1 MKFLNGIGAMFALA
15 VVALATTLTS
25 CEKEDFNVNV
35 EPINAQ
41 ATINTTVLYVDET
54 STTNVTN
61 DPATVITYSEG
72 PTFTGNPGLSAKEV
86 TVTASYNGI
95 TNTATVSVPALQAG
109 QYLTLSTTIILQ
121 KEAPAPVNAKAEIKP
136 VVLYVADG
144 VTTDVTDDAV
154 IVFDPANDGVFEGD
168 PELAA
173 TLSKITATHEGVS
186 ATISV
191 EVPALTAGQ
200 SATMSPTIILQKK
213 VGNARVEIKP
223 VVLYMTKTA
232 VTDVTASATIVY
244 DPDNGGVFD
253 GNPAIEATT
262 SKITVTYKNDIKG
275 SVIVNVPALAAGQ
288 YTTLTPTILLIEP
301 EEPVKPEPVVSIKVE
316 PSKTTIEKAESNYLE
331 NQSDFWWYGSVTYTH
346 KQGSKIVNKDIK
358 TTDLD
363 EVNKIGEFISTLDR
377 TYVENQLTKDEV
389 PVYSHSRTIASVD
402 YTIIETIYTFYR
414 VTETPDTRSTVV
426 KEVIATVTTE
436 EYSTL
441 FSLKTNQQIPGHGHA
456 PAGHG
461 HGYDHGHGHGHG
473 TGNAGGGIVIPD

>member
-61 DPATVITYSEG
+61 DPTTVITYSEG

-95 TNTATVSVPALQAG
+95 TNTAKVSVPALQAG

-121 KEAPAPVNAKAEIKP
+121 KDAPAPVNAKAEIKP

-144 VTTDVTDDAV
+144 VTTDVTDKAE

-173 TLSKITATHEGVS
+173 TLSKITATYEGVS

-200 SATMSPTIILQKK
+200 SATMSPTIILQKQ
-213 VGNARVEIKP
+213 VGNARVEVKP
-223 VVLYMTKTA
+223 VVLYMTKVA
-232 VTDVTASATIVY
+232 VIDVTASAEI
-244 DPDNGGVFD
+244 VFD
-253 GNPAIEATT
+253 PANNGIFEGTPAIEATT
-262 SKITVTYKNDIKG
+262 SKITATYDDIEG
-275 SVIVNVPALAAGQ
+275 SVTVNVPALAAGQ
-288 YTTLTPTILLIEP
+288 YTTLTPTILL
-301 EEPVKPEPVVSIKVE
+301 VE
-316 PSKTTIEKAESNYLE
+316 PSEPIVSIELEKGTTTKTEEKIENLDNE
-331 NQSDFWWYGSVTYTH
+331 SDFWWYETVTYTQ
-346 KQGSKIVNKDIK
+346 KSGSKIVDKNII
-358 TTDLD
+358 TTDFD
-363 EVNKIGEFISTLDR
+363 EISKIVGFISTLEQ
-377 TYVENQLTKDEV
+377 TYNEEQVTNNEE
-389 PVYSHSRTIASVD
+389 PVYSHSRTIVTVD
-402 YTIIETIYTFYR
+402 YVIVKTDYTFSR
-414 VTETPDTRSTVV
+414 VSGSE
-426 KEVIATVTTE
+426 KEVIATVSTE

-441 FSLKTNQQIPGHGHA
+441 FEITPSQQIPGHGHA

-461 HGYDHGHGHGHG
+461 HGYDHGHGHG

>member
-1 MKFLNGIGAMFALA
+1 MKRMKFLNGIGAMFALA

-61 DPATVITYSEG
+61 DPTTVITYSEG

-95 TNTATVSVPALQAG
+95 TNTAKVSVPALQAG

-121 KEAPAPVNAKAEIKP
+121 KDAPAPVNAKAEIKP

-144 VTTDVTDDAV
+144 VTTDVTDKAE

-173 TLSKITATHEGVS
+173 TLSKITATYEGVS

-200 SATMSPTIILQKK
+200 SATMSPTIILQKQ
-213 VGNARVEIKP
+213 VGNARVEVKP
-223 VVLYMTKTA
+223 VVLYMTKVA
-232 VTDVTASATIVY
+232 VIDVTASAEI
-244 DPDNGGVFD
+244 VFD
-253 GNPAIEATT
+253 PANNGIFEGTPAIEATT
-262 SKITVTYKNDIKG
+262 SKITATYDDIEG
-275 SVIVNVPALAAGQ
+275 SVTVNVPALAAGQ
-288 YTTLTPTILLIEP
+288 YTTLTPTILL
-301 EEPVKPEPVVSIKVE
+301 VE
-316 PSKTTIEKAESNYLE
+316 PSEPIVSIELEKGTTTKTEEKIENLDNE
-331 NQSDFWWYGSVTYTH
+331 SDFWWYETGTYTQ
-346 KQGSKIVNKDIK
+346 KSGSKIVDKNII
-358 TTDLD
+358 TTDFD
-363 EVNKIGEFISTLDR
+363 EISKIAGFISTLEQ
-377 TYVENQLTKDEV
+377 TYNEEQVTNNEV
-389 PVYSHSRTIASVD
+389 PVYSHSRTIVTVD
-402 YTIIETIYTFYR
+402 YVIVKTDYTFSR
-414 VTETPDTRSTVV
+414 VSGSE
-426 KEVIATVTTE
+426 KEVIATVSTE

-441 FSLKTNQQIPGHGHA
+441 FEITPSQQIPGHGHA

-461 HGYDHGHGHGHG
+461 HGYDHGHGHG

>member
-144 VTTDVTDDAV
+144 VTTDVTDKAE

-173 TLSKITATHEGVS
+173 TLSKITATYEGVS

-200 SATMSPTIILQKK
+200 SATMSPTIILQKQ
-213 VGNARVEIKP
+213 VGNARVEVKP
-223 VVLYMTKTA
+223 VVLYMTKVA
-232 VTDVTASATIVY
+232 VIDVTASAEI
-244 DPDNGGVFD
+244 VFD
-253 GNPAIEATT
+253 PANNGIFEGTPAIEATT
-262 SKITVTYKNDIKG
+262 SKITATYDDIEG
-275 SVIVNVPALAAGQ
+275 SVTVNVPALAAGQ
-288 YTTLTPTILLIEP
+288 YTTLTPTILL
-301 EEPVKPEPVVSIKVE
+301 VE
-316 PSKTTIEKAESNYLE
+316 PSEPIVSIELEKGTTTKTEEKIENLDNE
-331 NQSDFWWYGSVTYTH
+331 SDFWWYETVTYTQ
-346 KQGSKIVNKDIK
+346 KSGSKIVDKNII
-358 TTDLD
+358 TTDFD
-363 EVNKIGEFISTLDR
+363 EISKIGGFISTLEQ
-377 TYVENQLTKDEV
+377 TYNEEQVTNNEV
-389 PVYSHSRTIASVD
+389 PVYSHSRTIVTVD
-402 YTIIETIYTFYR
+402 YVIVKTDYTFSR
-414 VTETPDTRSTVV
+414 VSGSE
-426 KEVIATVTTE
+426 KEVIATVSTE

-441 FSLKTNQQIPGHGHA
+441 FEITPSQQIPGHGHA

-461 HGYDHGHGHGHG
+461 HGYDHGHGHG

>member
-1 MKFLNGIGAMFALA
+1 MKRMKFLNGIGAMFALA

-61 DPATVITYSEG
+61 DPTTVITYSEG

-95 TNTATVSVPALQAG
+95 TNTAKVSVPALQAG

-121 KEAPAPVNAKAEIKP
+121 KDAPAPVNAKAEIKP

-144 VTTDVTDDAV
+144 VTTDVTDKAE

-173 TLSKITATHEGVS
+173 TLSKITATYEGVS

-200 SATMSPTIILQKK
+200 SATMSPTIILQKQ
-213 VGNARVEIKP
+213 VGNARVEVKP
-223 VVLYMTKTA
+223 VVLYMTKVA
-232 VTDVTASATIVY
+232 VIDVTASAEI
-244 DPDNGGVFD
+244 VFD
-253 GNPAIEATT
+253 PANNGIFEGTPAIEATT
-262 SKITVTYKNDIKG
+262 SKITATYDDIEG
-275 SVIVNVPALAAGQ
+275 SVTVNVPALAAGQ
-288 YTTLTPTILLIEP
+288 YTTLTPTILL
-301 EEPVKPEPVVSIKVE
+301 VE
-316 PSKTTIEKAESNYLE
+316 PSEPIVSIELEKGTTTKTEEKIENLDNE
-331 NQSDFWWYGSVTYTH
+331 SDFWWYETVTYTQ
-346 KQGSKIVNKDIK
+346 KSGSKIVDKNII
-358 TTDLD
+358 TTDFD
-363 EVNKIGEFISTLDR
+363 EISKIAGFISTLEQ
-377 TYVENQLTKDEV
+377 TYNEEQVTNNEE
-389 PVYSHSRTIASVD
+389 PVYSHSRTIVTVD
-402 YTIIETIYTFYR
+402 YVIVKTDYTFSR
-414 VTETPDTRSTVV
+414 VSGSE
-426 KEVIATVTTE
+426 KEVIATVSTE

-441 FSLKTNQQIPGHGHA
+441 FEITPSQQIPGHGHA

-461 HGYDHGHGHGHG
+461 HGYDHGHGHG

>member
-1 MKFLNGIGAMFALA
+1 MKRMKFLNGIGAMFALA

-61 DPATVITYSEG
+61 DPTTVITYSEG

-95 TNTATVSVPALQAG
+95 TNTAKVSVPALQAG

-121 KEAPAPVNAKAEIKP
+121 KDAPAPVNAKAEIKP

-144 VTTDVTDDAV
+144 VTTDVTDKAE

-173 TLSKITATHEGVS
+173 TLSKITATYEGVS

-200 SATMSPTIILQKK
+200 SATMSPTIILQKQ
-213 VGNARVEIKP
+213 VGNARVEVKP
-223 VVLYMTKTA
+223 VVLYMTKVA
-232 VTDVTASATIVY
+232 VIDVTASAEI
-244 DPDNGGVFD
+244 VFD
-253 GNPAIEATT
+253 PANNGIFEGTPAIEATT
-262 SKITVTYKNDIKG
+262 SKITATYDDIEG
-275 SVIVNVPALAAGQ
+275 SVTVNVPALAAGQ
-288 YTTLTPTILLIEP
+288 YTTLTPTILL
-301 EEPVKPEPVVSIKVE
+301 VE
-316 PSKTTIEKAESNYLE
+316 PSEPIVSIELEKGTTTKTEEKIENLDNE
-331 NQSDFWWYGSVTYTH
+331 SDFWWYETVTYTQ
-346 KQGSKIVNKDIK
+346 KSGSKIVDKNII
-358 TTDLD
+358 TTDFD
-363 EVNKIGEFISTLDR
+363 EISKIDGFISTLEQ
-377 TYVENQLTKDEV
+377 TYNEEQVTNNEV
-389 PVYSHSRTIASVD
+389 PVYSHSRTIVTVD
-402 YTIIETIYTFYR
+402 YVIVKTDYTFSR
-414 VTETPDTRSTVV
+414 VSGSE
-426 KEVIATVTTE
+426 KEVIATVSTE

-441 FSLKTNQQIPGHGHA
+441 FEITPSQQIPGHGHA

-461 HGYDHGHGHGHG
+461 HGYDHGHGHG

>member
-61 DPATVITYSEG
+61 DPTTVITYSEG

-95 TNTATVSVPALQAG
+95 TNTAKVSVPALQAG

-121 KEAPAPVNAKAEIKP
+121 KDAPAPVNAKAEIKP

-144 VTTDVTDDAV
+144 VTTDVTDKAE

-173 TLSKITATHEGVS
+173 TLSKITATYEGVS

-200 SATMSPTIILQKK
+200 SATMSPTIILQKQ
-213 VGNARVEIKP
+213 VGNARVEVKP
-223 VVLYMTKTA
+223 VVLYMTKVA
-232 VTDVTASATIVY
+232 VIDVTASAEI
-244 DPDNGGVFD
+244 VFD
-253 GNPAIEATT
+253 PANNGIFEGTPAIEATT
-262 SKITVTYKNDIKG
+262 SKITATYDDIEG
-275 SVIVNVPALAAGQ
+275 SVTVNVPALAAGQ
-288 YTTLTPTILLIEP
+288 YTTLTPTILL
-301 EEPVKPEPVVSIKVE
+301 VE
-316 PSKTTIEKAESNYLE
+316 PSEPIVSIELEKGTTTKTEEKIENLDNE
-331 NQSDFWWYGSVTYTH
+331 SDFWWYETVTYTQ
-346 KQGSKIVNKDIK
+346 KSGSKIVDKNII
-358 TTDLD
+358 TTNFD
-363 EVNKIGEFISTLDR
+363 EISKIGGFISTLEQ
-377 TYVENQLTKDEV
+377 TYNEEQVTNNEV
-389 PVYSHSRTIASVD
+389 PVYSHSRTIVTVD
-402 YTIIETIYTFYR
+402 YVIVKTDYTFSR
-414 VTETPDTRSTVV
+414 VSGSE
-426 KEVIATVTTE
+426 KEVIATVSTE

-441 FSLKTNQQIPGHGHA
+441 FEITPSQQIPGHGHA
-456 PAGHG
+456 PAGLG
-461 HGYDHGHGHGHG
+461 HGYDHGHGHG

>member
-61 DPATVITYSEG
+61 DPTTVITYSEG

-95 TNTATVSVPALQAG
+95 TNTAKVSVPALQAG

-121 KEAPAPVNAKAEIKP
+121 KDAPAPVNAKAEIKP

-144 VTTDVTDDAV
+144 VTTDVTDKAE

-173 TLSKITATHEGVS
+173 TLSKITATYEGVS

-200 SATMSPTIILQKK
+200 SATMSPTIILQKQ
-213 VGNARVEIKP
+213 VGNARVEVKP
-223 VVLYMTKTA
+223 VVLYMTKVA
-232 VTDVTASATIVY
+232 VIDVTASAEI
-244 DPDNGGVFD
+244 VFD
-253 GNPAIEATT
+253 PANNGIFEGTPAIEATT
-262 SKITVTYKNDIKG
+262 SKITATYDDIEG
-275 SVIVNVPALAAGQ
+275 SVTVNVPALAAGQ
-288 YTTLTPTILLIEP
+288 YTTLTPTILL
-301 EEPVKPEPVVSIKVE
+301 VE
-316 PSKTTIEKAESNYLE
+316 PSEPIVSIELEKGTTTKTEEKIENLDNE
-331 NQSDFWWYGSVTYTH
+331 SDFWWYKTVTYTQ
-346 KQGSKIVNKDIK
+346 KSGSKIVDKNII
-358 TTDLD
+358 TTDFD
-363 EVNKIGEFISTLDR
+363 EISKIGGFISTLEQ
-377 TYVENQLTKDEV
+377 TYNEEQVTNNEV
-389 PVYSHSRTIASVD
+389 PVYSHSRTIVTVD
-402 YTIIETIYTFYR
+402 YVIVKTDYTFSR
-414 VTETPDTRSTVV
+414 VSGSE
-426 KEVIATVTTE
+426 KEVIATVSTE

-441 FSLKTNQQIPGHGHA
+441 FEITPSQQIPGHGHA

-461 HGYDHGHGHGHG
+461 HGYDHGHGHG

>member
-1 MKFLNGIGAMFALA
+1 MKRMKFLNGIGAMFALA

-61 DPATVITYSEG
+61 DPTTVITYSEG

-95 TNTATVSVPALQAG
+95 TNTAKVSVPALQAG

-121 KEAPAPVNAKAEIKP
+121 KDAPAPVNAKAEIKP

-144 VTTDVTDDAV
+144 VTTDVTDKAE

-173 TLSKITATHEGVS
+173 TLSKITATYEGVS

-200 SATMSPTIILQKK
+200 SATMSPTIILQKQ
-213 VGNARVEIKP
+213 VGNARVEVKP
-223 VVLYMTKTA
+223 VVLYMTKVA
-232 VTDVTASATIVY
+232 VIDVTASAEI
-244 DPDNGGVFD
+244 VFD
-253 GNPAIEATT
+253 PANNGIFEGTPAIEATT
-262 SKITVTYKNDIKG
+262 SKITATYDDIEG
-275 SVIVNVPALAAGQ
+275 SVTVNVPALAAGQ
-288 YTTLTPTILLIEP
+288 YTTLTPTILL
-301 EEPVKPEPVVSIKVE
+301 VE
-316 PSKTTIEKAESNYLE
+316 PSEPIVSIELEKGTTTKTEEKIENLDNE
-331 NQSDFWWYGSVTYTH
+331 SDFWWYETVTYTQ
-346 KQGSKIVNKDIK
+346 KSGSKIVDKNII
-358 TTDLD
+358 TTDFD
-363 EVNKIGEFISTLDR
+363 EISKIDGFISTLEQ
-377 TYVENQLTKDEV
+377 TYNEEQVTNNEE
-389 PVYSHSRTIASVD
+389 PVYSHSRTIVTVD
-402 YTIIETIYTFYR
+402 YVIVKTDYTFSR
-414 VTETPDTRSTVV
+414 VSGSE
-426 KEVIATVTTE
+426 KEVIATVSTE

-441 FSLKTNQQIPGHGHA
+441 FEITPSQQIPGHGHA

-461 HGYDHGHGHGHG
+461 HGYDHGHGHG

>member
-1 MKFLNGIGAMFALA
+1 MKRMKFLNGIGAMFALA

-61 DPATVITYSEG
+61 DPTTVITYSEG

-95 TNTATVSVPALQAG
+95 TNTAKVSVPALQAG

-121 KEAPAPVNAKAEIKP
+121 KDAPAPVNAKAEIKP

-144 VTTDVTDDAV
+144 VTTDVTDKAE
-154 IVFDPANDGVFEGD
+154 IVFDPANDGVFEGN

-173 TLSKITATHEGVS
+173 TLSKITATYEGVS

-191 EVPALTAGQ
+191 EVPALAAGQ
-200 SATMSPTIILQKK
+200 SATMSPTIILQKQ
-213 VGNARVEIKP
+213 VGNARVEVKP
-223 VVLYMTKTA
+223 VVLYMTKVA
-232 VTDVTASATIVY
+232 VIDVTASAEI
-244 DPDNGGVFD
+244 VFD
-253 GNPAIEATT
+253 PANNGIFEGTPAMEATT
-262 SKITVTYKNDIKG
+262 SKITATYNDIEG
-275 SVIVNVPALAAGQ
+275 SVTVNIPALAAGQ
-288 YTTLTPTILLIEP
+288 YTTLTPTILL
-301 EEPVKPEPVVSIKVE
+301 VE
-316 PSKTTIEKAESNYLE
+316 PSEPIVSIEVKKKDEIKDPIVKIE
-331 NQSDFWWYGSVTYTH
+331 NLDNETDFWWNETVTYTD
-346 KQGSKIVNKDIK
+346 KGGSKIVNKNIL
-358 TTDLD
+358 TTDFD
-363 EVNKIGEFISTLDR
+363 EISKIGGFISTLEQ
-377 TYVENQLTKDEV
+377 TYKEEQVTRSDV
-389 PVYSHSRTIASVD
+389 PVYSHSRTIVTVEYAIVKTD
-402 YTIIETIYTFYR
+402 YTFSR
-414 VTETPDTRSTVV
+414 VSGSE
-426 KEVIATVTTE
+426 KEVIATVSTE

-441 FSLKTNQQIPGHGHA
+441 FEITPSQQIPGHGHA

-461 HGYDHGHGHGHG
+461 HGYDHGHGHG

>member
-61 DPATVITYSEG
+61 DPTTVITYSEG

-95 TNTATVSVPALQAG
+95 TNTAKVSVPALQAG

-121 KEAPAPVNAKAEIKP
+121 KDAPAPVNAKAEIKP

-144 VTTDVTDDAV
+144 VTTDVTDKAE

-173 TLSKITATHEGVS
+173 TLSKITATYEGVS

-200 SATMSPTIILQKK
+200 SATMSPTIILQKQ
-213 VGNARVEIKP
+213 VGNARVEVKP
-223 VVLYMTKTA
+223 VVLYMTKVA
-232 VTDVTASATIVY
+232 VIDVTASAEI
-244 DPDNGGVFD
+244 VFD
-253 GNPAIEATT
+253 PANNGIFEGTPAIEATT
-262 SKITVTYKNDIKG
+262 SKITATYDDIEG
-275 SVIVNVPALAAGQ
+275 SVTVNVPALAAGQ
-288 YTTLTPTILLIEP
+288 YTTLTPTILL
-301 EEPVKPEPVVSIKVE
+301 VE
-316 PSKTTIEKAESNYLE
+316 PSEPIVSIELEKGTTTKTEEKIENLDNE
-331 NQSDFWWYGSVTYTH
+331 SDFWWYETVTYTQ
-346 KQGSKIVNKDIK
+346 KSGSKIVDKNII
-358 TTDLD
+358 TTDFD
-363 EVNKIGEFISTLDR
+363 EISKIDGFISTLEQ
-377 TYVENQLTKDEV
+377 TYNEEQVTNNEE
-389 PVYSHSRTIASVD
+389 PVYSHSRTIVTVD
-402 YTIIETIYTFYR
+402 YVIVKTDYTFSR
-414 VTETPDTRSTVV
+414 VSGSE
-426 KEVIATVTTE
+426 KEVIATVSTE

-441 FSLKTNQQIPGHGHA
+441 FEITPSQQIPGHGHA

-461 HGYDHGHGHGHG
+461 HGYDHGHGHG

>member
-61 DPATVITYSEG
+61 DPTTVITYSEG

-95 TNTATVSVPALQAG
+95 TNTAKVSVPALQAG

-121 KEAPAPVNAKAEIKP
+121 KDAPAPVNAKAEIKP

-144 VTTDVTDDAV
+144 VTTDVTDKAE

-173 TLSKITATHEGVS
+173 TLSKITATYEGVS

-200 SATMSPTIILQKK
+200 SATMSPTIILQKQ
-213 VGNARVEIKP
+213 VGNARVEVKP
-223 VVLYMTKTA
+223 VVLYMTKVA
-232 VTDVTASATIVY
+232 VIDVTASAEI
-244 DPDNGGVFD
+244 VFD
-253 GNPAIEATT
+253 PANNGIFEGTPAIEATT
-262 SKITVTYKNDIKG
+262 SKITATYDDIEG
-275 SVIVNVPALAAGQ
+275 SVTVNVPALAAGQ
-288 YTTLTPTILLIEP
+288 YTTLTPTILL
-301 EEPVKPEPVVSIKVE
+301 VE
-316 PSKTTIEKAESNYLE
+316 PSEPIVSIELEKGTTTKTEEKIENLDNE
-331 NQSDFWWYGSVTYTH
+331 SDFWWYETVTYTQ
-346 KQGSKIVNKDIK
+346 KSGSKIVDKNII
-358 TTDLD
+358 TTDFD
-363 EVNKIGEFISTLDR
+363 EISKIGGFISTLEQ
-377 TYVENQLTKDEV
+377 TYNEEQVTNNEV
-389 PVYSHSRTIASVD
+389 PVYSHSRTIVTVD
-402 YTIIETIYTFYR
+402 YVIVKTDYTFSR
-414 VTETPDTRSTVV
+414 VSGSE
-426 KEVIATVTTE
+426 KEVIATVSTE

-441 FSLKTNQQIPGHGHA
+441 FEITPSQQIPGHGHA

-461 HGYDHGHGHGHG
+461 HGYDHGHGHG

>member
-1 MKFLNGIGAMFALA
+1 MKRMKFLNGIGAMFALA

-61 DPATVITYSEG
+61 DPTTVITYSEG

-95 TNTATVSVPALQAG
+95 TNTAKVSVPALQAG

-121 KEAPAPVNAKAEIKP
+121 KDAPAPVNAKAEIKP

-144 VTTDVTDDAV
+144 VTTDVTDKAE

-173 TLSKITATHEGVS
+173 TLSKITATYEGVS

-200 SATMSPTIILQKK
+200 SATMSPTIILQKQ
-213 VGNARVEIKP
+213 VGNARVEVKP
-223 VVLYMTKTA
+223 VVLYMTKVA
-232 VTDVTASATIVY
+232 VIDVTASAEI
-244 DPDNGGVFD
+244 VFD
-253 GNPAIEATT
+253 PANNGIFEGTPAIEATT
-262 SKITVTYKNDIKG
+262 SKITATYDDIEG
-275 SVIVNVPALAAGQ
+275 SVTVNVPALAAGQ
-288 YTTLTPTILLIEP
+288 YTTLTPTILL
-301 EEPVKPEPVVSIKVE
+301 VE
-316 PSKTTIEKAESNYLE
+316 PSEPIVSIELEKGTTTKTEEKIENLDNE
-331 NQSDFWWYGSVTYTH
+331 SDFWWYETVTYTQ
-346 KQGSKIVNKDIK
+346 KSGSKIVDKNII
-358 TTDLD
+358 TTDFD
-363 EVNKIGEFISTLDR
+363 EISKIGGFISTLEQ
-377 TYVENQLTKDEV
+377 TYNEEQVTNNEV
-389 PVYSHSRTIASVD
+389 PVYSHSRTIVTVD
-402 YTIIETIYTFYR
+402 YVIVKTDYTFSR
-414 VTETPDTRSTVV
+414 VSGSE
-426 KEVIATVTTE
+426 KEVIATVSTE

-441 FSLKTNQQIPGHGHA
+441 FEITPSQQIPGHGHA

-461 HGYDHGHGHGHG
+461 HGYDHGHGHGS
-473 TGNAGGGIVIPD
+473 GNAGGGIVIPD

>member
-61 DPATVITYSEG
+61 DPTTVITYSEG

-95 TNTATVSVPALQAG
+95 TNTAKVSVPALQAG

-121 KEAPAPVNAKAEIKP
+121 KDAPAPVNAKAEIKP

-144 VTTDVTDDAV
+144 VTTDVTDKAE

-173 TLSKITATHEGVS
+173 TLSKITATYEGVS

-200 SATMSPTIILQKK
+200 SATMSPTIILQKQ
-213 VGNARVEIKP
+213 VGNARVEVKP
-223 VVLYMTKTA
+223 VVLYMTKVA
-232 VTDVTASATIVY
+232 VIDVTASAEI
-244 DPDNGGVFD
+244 VFD
-253 GNPAIEATT
+253 PANNGIFEGTPAIEATT
-262 SKITVTYKNDIKG
+262 SKITATYDDIEG
-275 SVIVNVPALAAGQ
+275 SVTVNVPALAAGQ
-288 YTTLTPTILLIEP
+288 YTTLTPTILL
-301 EEPVKPEPVVSIKVE
+301 VE
-316 PSKTTIEKAESNYLE
+316 PSEPIVSIELEKGTTTKTEEKIENLDNE
-331 NQSDFWWYGSVTYTH
+331 SDFWWYETVTYTQ
-346 KQGSKIVNKDIK
+346 KSGSKIVDKNII
-358 TTDLD
+358 TTDFD
-363 EVNKIGEFISTLDR
+363 EISKIGGFISTLEQ
-377 TYVENQLTKDEV
+377 TYNEEQVTNNEV
-389 PVYSHSRTIASVD
+389 PVYSHSRTIVTVD
-402 YTIIETIYTFYR
+402 YLIVKTDYTFSR
-414 VTETPDTRSTVV
+414 VSGSE
-426 KEVIATVTTE
+426 KEVIATVSTE

-441 FSLKTNQQIPGHGHA
+441 FEITPSQQIPGHGHA

-461 HGYDHGHGHGHG
+461 QGYDHGHGHG

>member
-61 DPATVITYSEG
+61 DPTTVITYSEG

-95 TNTATVSVPALQAG
+95 TNTAKVSVPALQAG

-121 KEAPAPVNAKAEIKP
+121 KDAPAPVNAKAEIKP

-144 VTTDVTDDAV
+144 VTTDVTDKAE

-173 TLSKITATHEGVS
+173 TLSKITATYEGVS

-200 SATMSPTIILQKK
+200 SATMSPTIILQKQ
-213 VGNARVEIKP
+213 VGNARVEVKP
-223 VVLYMTKTA
+223 VVLYMTKVA
-232 VTDVTASATIVY
+232 VIDVTASAEI
-244 DPDNGGVFD
+244 VFD
-253 GNPAIEATT
+253 PANNGIFEGTPAMEATT
-262 SKITVTYKNDIKG
+262 SKVTATYDDIEG
-275 SVIVNVPALAAGQ
+275 SVTVNVPALAAGQ
-288 YTTLTPTILLIEP
+288 YTTLTPTILL
-301 EEPVKPEPVVSIKVE
+301 VE
-316 PSKTTIEKAESNYLE
+316 PSEPIVSIELEKGTTTKTEEKIENLDNE
-331 NQSDFWWYGSVTYTH
+331 SDFWWYETVTYTQ
-346 KQGSKIVNKDIK
+346 KSGSKIVDKNII
-358 TTDLD
+358 TTDFD
-363 EVNKIGEFISTLDR
+363 EISKIGGFISTLEQ
-377 TYVENQLTKDEV
+377 TYNEEQVTNNEV
-389 PVYSHSRTIASVD
+389 PVYSHSRTIVTVD
-402 YTIIETIYTFYR
+402 YVIVKTDYTFSR
-414 VTETPDTRSTVV
+414 VSGSE
-426 KEVIATVTTE
+426 KEVIATVSTE

-441 FSLKTNQQIPGHGHA
+441 FEITPSQQIPGHGHA

-461 HGYDHGHGHGHG
+461 HGYDHGHGHG

>member
-61 DPATVITYSEG
+61 DPTTVITYSEG

-95 TNTATVSVPALQAG
+95 TNTAKVSVPALQAG

-121 KEAPAPVNAKAEIKP
+121 KDAPAPVNAKAEIRP

-144 VTTDVTDDAV
+144 VTTDVTDKAE

-173 TLSKITATHEGVS
+173 TLSKITATYEGVS

-200 SATMSPTIILQKK
+200 SATMSPTIILQKQ
-213 VGNARVEIKP
+213 VGNARVEVKP
-223 VVLYMTKTA
+223 VVLYMTKVA
-232 VTDVTASATIVY
+232 VIDVTASAEI
-244 DPDNGGVFD
+244 VFD
-253 GNPAIEATT
+253 PANNGIFEGTPAIEATT
-262 SKITVTYKNDIKG
+262 SKITATYDDIEG
-275 SVIVNVPALAAGQ
+275 SVTVNVPALAAGQ
-288 YTTLTPTILLIEP
+288 YTTLTPTILL
-301 EEPVKPEPVVSIKVE
+301 VE
-316 PSKTTIEKAESNYLE
+316 PSEPIVSIELEKGTTTKTEEKIENLDNE
-331 NQSDFWWYGSVTYTH
+331 SDFWWYETVTYTQ
-346 KQGSKIVNKDIK
+346 KSGSKIVDKNII
-358 TTDLD
+358 TTDFD
-363 EVNKIGEFISTLDR
+363 EISKIGGFISTLEQ
-377 TYVENQLTKDEV
+377 TYNEEQVTNNEV
-389 PVYSHSRTIASVD
+389 PVYSHSRTIVTVD
-402 YTIIETIYTFYR
+402 YVIVKTDYTFSR
-414 VTETPDTRSTVV
+414 VSGSE
-426 KEVIATVTTE
+426 KEVIATVSTE

-441 FSLKTNQQIPGHGHA
+441 FEITPSQQIPGHGHA

-461 HGYDHGHGHGHG
+461 HGYDHGHGHG

>member
-61 DPATVITYSEG
+61 DPTTVITYSEG

-95 TNTATVSVPALQAG
+95 TNTAKVSVPALQAG

-121 KEAPAPVNAKAEIKP
+121 KDAPAPVNAKAEIKP

-144 VTTDVTDDAV
+144 VTTDVTDKAE

-173 TLSKITATHEGVS
+173 TLSKITATYEGVS

-200 SATMSPTIILQKK
+200 SATMSPTIILQKQ
-213 VGNARVEIKP
+213 VGNARVEVKP
-223 VVLYMTKTA
+223 VVLYMTKVA
-232 VTDVTASATIVY
+232 VIDVTASAEI
-244 DPDNGGVFD
+244 VFD
-253 GNPAIEATT
+253 PANNGIFEGTPAIEATT
-262 SKITVTYKNDIKG
+262 SKITATYDDIEG
-275 SVIVNVPALAAGQ
+275 SVTVNVPALAAGQ
-288 YTTLTPTILLIEP
+288 YTTLTPTILL
-301 EEPVKPEPVVSIKVE
+301 VE
-316 PSKTTIEKAESNYLE
+316 PSEPIVSIELEKGTTTKTEEKIENLDNE
-331 NQSDFWWYGSVTYTH
+331 SDFWWYETVTYTQ
-346 KQGSKIVNKDIK
+346 KSGSKIVDKNII
-358 TTDLD
+358 TTDFD
-363 EVNKIGEFISTLDR
+363 EISKIGGFISTLEQ
-377 TYVENQLTKDEV
+377 TYNEEQVTNNEV
-389 PVYSHSRTIASVD
+389 PVYSHSRTIVTVD
-402 YTIIETIYTFYR
+402 YVIVKTDYTFSR
-414 VTETPDTRSTVV
+414 VSGSE
-426 KEVIATVTTE
+426 KEVIATVSTE

-441 FSLKTNQQIPGHGHA
+441 FEITPSQQIPGHGHA
-456 PAGHG
+456 PASHG
-461 HGYDHGHGHGHG
+461 HGYDHGHGHG

>member
-61 DPATVITYSEG
+61 DPTTVITYSEG

-95 TNTATVSVPALQAG
+95 TNTAKVSVPALQAG

-121 KEAPAPVNAKAEIKP
+121 KDAPAPVNAKAEIKP

-144 VTTDVTDDAV
+144 VTTDVTDKAE

-173 TLSKITATHEGVS
+173 TLSKITATYEGVS

-200 SATMSPTIILQKK
+200 SATMSPTIILQKQ
-213 VGNARVEIKP
+213 VGNARVEVKP
-223 VVLYMTKTA
+223 VVLYMTKVA
-232 VTDVTASATIVY
+232 VIDVTASAEI
-244 DPDNGGVFD
+244 VFD
-253 GNPAIEATT
+253 PANNGIFEGTPAIEATT
-262 SKITVTYKNDIKG
+262 SKITATYDDIEG
-275 SVIVNVPALAAGQ
+275 SVTVNVPALAAGQ
-288 YTTLTPTILLIEP
+288 YTTLTPTILL
-301 EEPVKPEPVVSIKVE
+301 VE
-316 PSKTTIEKAESNYLE
+316 PSEPIVSIELEKGTTTKTEEKIENLDNE
-331 NQSDFWWYGSVTYTH
+331 SDFWWYETVTYTQ
-346 KQGSKIVNKDIK
+346 KSGSKIVDKNII
-358 TTDLD
+358 TTDFD
-363 EVNKIGEFISTLDR
+363 EISKIAGFISTLEQ
-377 TYVENQLTKDEV
+377 TYNEEQVTNNEE
-389 PVYSHSRTIASVD
+389 PVYSHSRTIVTVD
-402 YTIIETIYTFYR
+402 YVIVKTDYTFSR
-414 VTETPDTRSTVV
+414 VSGSE
-426 KEVIATVTTE
+426 KEVIATVSTE

-441 FSLKTNQQIPGHGHA
+441 FEITPSQQIPGHGHA

-461 HGYDHGHGHGHG
+461 HGYDHGHGHG

>member
-61 DPATVITYSEG
+61 DPTTVITYSEG

-95 TNTATVSVPALQAG
+95 TNTAKVSVPALQAG

-121 KEAPAPVNAKAEIKP
+121 KDAPAPVNAKAEIKP

-144 VTTDVTDDAV
+144 VTTDVTDKAE

-173 TLSKITATHEGVS
+173 TLSKITATYEGVS

-200 SATMSPTIILQKK
+200 SATMSPTIILQKQ
-213 VGNARVEIKP
+213 VGNARVEVKP
-223 VVLYMTKTA
+223 VVLYMTKVA
-232 VTDVTASATIVY
+232 VIDVTASAEI
-244 DPDNGGVFD
+244 VFD
-253 GNPAIEATT
+253 PANNGIFEGTPAIEATT
-262 SKITVTYKNDIKG
+262 SKITATYDDIEG
-275 SVIVNVPALAAGQ
+275 SVTVNVPALAAGQ
-288 YTTLTPTILLIEP
+288 YTTLTPTILL
-301 EEPVKPEPVVSIKVE
+301 VE
-316 PSKTTIEKAESNYLE
+316 PSEPIVSIELEKGTTTKTEEKIENLDNE
-331 NQSDFWWYGSVTYTH
+331 SDFWWYETVTYTQ
-346 KQGSKIVNKDIK
+346 KSGSKIVDKNII
-358 TTDLD
+358 TTDFD
-363 EVNKIGEFISTLDR
+363 EISKIDGFISTLEQ
-377 TYVENQLTKDEV
+377 TYNEEQVTNNEV
-389 PVYSHSRTIASVD
+389 PVYSHSRTIVTVD
-402 YTIIETIYTFYR
+402 YVIVKTDYTFSR
-414 VTETPDTRSTVV
+414 VSGSE
-426 KEVIATVTTE
+426 KEVIATVSTE

-441 FSLKTNQQIPGHGHA
+441 FEITPSQQIPGHGHA

-461 HGYDHGHGHGHG
+461 HGYDHGHGHG

>member
-61 DPATVITYSEG
+61 DPTTVITYSEG

-95 TNTATVSVPALQAG
+95 TNTAKVSVPALQAG

-121 KEAPAPVNAKAEIKP
+121 KDAPAPVNAKAEIKP

-144 VTTDVTDDAV
+144 VTTDVTDKAE

-173 TLSKITATHEGVS
+173 TLSKITATYEGVS

-200 SATMSPTIILQKK
+200 SATMSPTIILQKQ
-213 VGNARVEIKP
+213 VGNARVEVKP
-223 VVLYMTKTA
+223 VVLYMTKVA
-232 VTDVTASATIVY
+232 VIDVTASAEI
-244 DPDNGGVFD
+244 VFD
-253 GNPAIEATT
+253 PANNGIFEGTPAIEATT
-262 SKITVTYKNDIKG
+262 SKITATYDDIEG
-275 SVIVNVPALAAGQ
+275 SVTVNVPALAAGQ
-288 YTTLTPTILLIEP
+288 YTTLTPTILL
-301 EEPVKPEPVVSIKVE
+301 VE
-316 PSKTTIEKAESNYLE
+316 PSEPIVSIELEKGTTTKTEEKIENLDNE
-331 NQSDFWWYGSVTYTH
+331 SDFWWYETVTYTQ
-346 KQGSKIVNKDIK
+346 KSGSKIVDKNII
-358 TTDLD
+358 TTDFD
-363 EVNKIGEFISTLDR
+363 EISKIAGFISTLEQ
-377 TYVENQLTKDEV
+377 TYNEEQVTNNEV
-389 PVYSHSRTIASVD
+389 PVYSHSRTIVTVD
-402 YTIIETIYTFYR
+402 YVIVKTDYTFSR
-414 VTETPDTRSTVV
+414 VSGSE
-426 KEVIATVTTE
+426 KEVIATVSTE

-441 FSLKTNQQIPGHGHA
+441 FEITPSQQIPGHGHA

-461 HGYDHGHGHGHG
+461 HGYDHGHGHG

>member
-61 DPATVITYSEG
+61 DPTTVITYSEG

-95 TNTATVSVPALQAG
+95 TNTAKVSVPALQAG

-121 KEAPAPVNAKAEIKP
+121 KDAPAPVNAKAEIKP

-144 VTTDVTDDAV
+144 VTTDVTDKAE

-173 TLSKITATHEGVS
+173 TLSKITATYEGVS

-200 SATMSPTIILQKK
+200 SATMSPTIILQKQ
-213 VGNARVEIKP
+213 VGNARVEVKP
-223 VVLYMTKTA
+223 VVLYMTKVA
-232 VTDVTASATIVY
+232 VIDVTASAEI
-244 DPDNGGVFD
+244 VFD
-253 GNPAIEATT
+253 PANNGIFEGTPAIEATT
-262 SKITVTYKNDIKG
+262 SKITATYDDIEG
-275 SVIVNVPALAAGQ
+275 SVTVNVPALAAGQ
-288 YTTLTPTILLIEP
+288 YTTLTPTILL
-301 EEPVKPEPVVSIKVE
+301 VE
-316 PSKTTIEKAESNYLE
+316 PSEPIVSIELEKGTTTKTEEKIENLDNE
-331 NQSDFWWYGSVTYTH
+331 SDFWWYETVTYTQ
-346 KQGSKIVNKDIK
+346 KSGSKIVDKNII
-358 TTDLD
+358 TTDFD
-363 EVNKIGEFISTLDR
+363 EISKIGGFISTLEQ
-377 TYVENQLTKDEV
+377 TYNEEQVTNNEV
-389 PVYSHSRTIASVD
+389 PVYSHSRTIVTVGYVIVKTD
-402 YTIIETIYTFYR
+402 YTFSR
-414 VTETPDTRSTVV
+414 VSGSE
-426 KEVIATVTTE
+426 KEVIATVSTE

-441 FSLKTNQQIPGHGHA
+441 FEITPSQQIPGHGHA

-461 HGYDHGHGHGHG
+461 HGYDHGHGHG

>member
-61 DPATVITYSEG
+61 DPTTVITYSEG

-95 TNTATVSVPALQAG
+95 TNTAKVSVPALQAG

-121 KEAPAPVNAKAEIKP
+121 KDAPAPVNAKAEIKP

-144 VTTDVTDDAV
+144 VTTDVTDKAE

-173 TLSKITATHEGVS
+173 TLSKITATYEGVS

-200 SATMSPTIILQKK
+200 SATMSPTIILQKQ
-213 VGNARVEIKP
+213 VGNARVEVKP
-223 VVLYMTKTA
+223 VVLYMTKVA
-232 VTDVTASATIVY
+232 VIDVTASAEI
-244 DPDNGGVFD
+244 VFD
-253 GNPAIEATT
+253 PANNGIFEGTPAIEATT
-262 SKITVTYKNDIKG
+262 SKITATCDDIEG
-275 SVIVNVPALAAGQ
+275 SVTVNVPALAAGQ
-288 YTTLTPTILLIEP
+288 YTTLTPTILL
-301 EEPVKPEPVVSIKVE
+301 VE
-316 PSKTTIEKAESNYLE
+316 PSEPIVSIELEKGTTTKTEEKIENLDNE
-331 NQSDFWWYGSVTYTH
+331 SDFWWYETVTYTQ
-346 KQGSKIVNKDIK
+346 KSGSKIVDKNII
-358 TTDLD
+358 TTDFD
-363 EVNKIGEFISTLDR
+363 EISKIGGFISTLEQ
-377 TYVENQLTKDEV
+377 TYNEEQVTNNEV
-389 PVYSHSRTIASVD
+389 PVYSHSRTIVTVD
-402 YTIIETIYTFYR
+402 YVIVKTDYTFSR
-414 VTETPDTRSTVV
+414 VSGSE
-426 KEVIATVTTE
+426 KEVIATVSTE

-441 FSLKTNQQIPGHGHA
+441 FEITPSQQIPGHGHA

-461 HGYDHGHGHGHG
+461 HGYDHGHGHG

>member
-1 MKFLNGIGAMFALA
+1 MKRMKFLNGIGAMFALA

-144 VTTDVTDDAV
+144 VTTDVTDKAE

-173 TLSKITATHEGVS
+173 TLSKITATYEGVS

-200 SATMSPTIILQKK
+200 SATMSPTIILQKQ
-213 VGNARVEIKP
+213 VGNARVEVKP
-223 VVLYMTKTA
+223 VVLYMTKVA
-232 VTDVTASATIVY
+232 VIDVTASAEI
-244 DPDNGGVFD
+244 VFD
-253 GNPAIEATT
+253 PANNGIFEGTPAIEATT
-262 SKITVTYKNDIKG
+262 SKITATYDDIEG
-275 SVIVNVPALAAGQ
+275 SVTVNVPALAAGQ
-288 YTTLTPTILLIEP
+288 YTTLTPTILL
-301 EEPVKPEPVVSIKVE
+301 VE
-316 PSKTTIEKAESNYLE
+316 PSEPIVSIELEKGTTTKTEEKIENLDNE
-331 NQSDFWWYGSVTYTH
+331 SDFWWYETVTYTQ
-346 KQGSKIVNKDIK
+346 KSGSKIVDKNII
-358 TTDLD
+358 TTDFD
-363 EVNKIGEFISTLDR
+363 EISKIGGFISTLEQ
-377 TYVENQLTKDEV
+377 TYNEEQVTNNEV
-389 PVYSHSRTIASVD
+389 PVYSHSRTIVTVD
-402 YTIIETIYTFYR
+402 YVIVKTDYTFSR
-414 VTETPDTRSTVV
+414 VSGSE
-426 KEVIATVTTE
+426 KEVIATVSTE

-441 FSLKTNQQIPGHGHA
+441 FEITPSQQIPGHGHA

-461 HGYDHGHGHGHG
+461 HGYDHGHGHG

>member
-1 MKFLNGIGAMFALA
+1 MKRMKFLNGIGAMFALA

-61 DPATVITYSEG
+61 DPTTVITYSEG

-95 TNTATVSVPALQAG
+95 TNTAKVSVPALQAG

-121 KEAPAPVNAKAEIKP
+121 KDAPAPVNAKAEIKP

-144 VTTDVTDDAV
+144 VTTDVTDKAE

-173 TLSKITATHEGVS
+173 TLSKITATYEGVS

-200 SATMSPTIILQKK
+200 SATMSPTIILQKQ
-213 VGNARVEIKP
+213 VGNARVEVKP
-223 VVLYMTKTA
+223 VVLYMTKVA
-232 VTDVTASATIVY
+232 VIDVTASAEI
-244 DPDNGGVFD
+244 VFD
-253 GNPAIEATT
+253 PANNGIFEGTPAIEATT
-262 SKITVTYKNDIKG
+262 SKITATYDDIEG
-275 SVIVNVPALAAGQ
+275 SVTVNVPALAAGQ
-288 YTTLTPTILLIEP
+288 YTTLTPTILL
-301 EEPVKPEPVVSIKVE
+301 VE
-316 PSKTTIEKAESNYLE
+316 PSEPIVSIELEKGTTTKTEEKIENLDNE
-331 NQSDFWWYGSVTYTH
+331 SDFWWYETVTYTQ
-346 KQGSKIVNKDIK
+346 KSGSKIVDKNII
-358 TTDLD
+358 TTDFD
-363 EVNKIGEFISTLDR
+363 EISKIGGFISTLEQ
-377 TYVENQLTKDEV
+377 TYNEEQVTNNEV
-389 PVYSHSRTIASVD
+389 PVYSHSRTIVTVD
-402 YTIIETIYTFYR
+402 YVIVKTDYTFSR
-414 VTETPDTRSTVV
+414 VSGSE
-426 KEVIATVTTE
+426 KEVIATVSTE

-441 FSLKTNQQIPGHGHA
+441 FEITPSQQIPGHGHA

-461 HGYDHGHGHGHG
+461 HGYDHGHGHG

>member
-1 MKFLNGIGAMFALA
+1 MKRMKFLNGIGAMFALA

-61 DPATVITYSEG
+61 DPTTVITYSEG

-95 TNTATVSVPALQAG
+95 TNTAKVSVPALQAG

-121 KEAPAPVNAKAEIKP
+121 KDAPAPVNAKAEIKP

-144 VTTDVTDDAV
+144 VTTDVTDKAE

-173 TLSKITATHEGVS
+173 TLSKITATYEGVS

-200 SATMSPTIILQKK
+200 SATMSPTIILQKQ
-213 VGNARVEIKP
+213 VGNARVEVKP
-223 VVLYMTKTA
+223 VVLYMTKVA
-232 VTDVTASATIVY
+232 VIDVTASAEI
-244 DPDNGGVFD
+244 VFD
-253 GNPAIEATT
+253 PANNGIFEGTPAIEATT
-262 SKITVTYKNDIKG
+262 SKITATYDDIEG
-275 SVIVNVPALAAGQ
+275 SVTVNVPALAAGQ
-288 YTTLTPTILLIEP
+288 YTTLTPTILL
-301 EEPVKPEPVVSIKVE
+301 VE
-316 PSKTTIEKAESNYLE
+316 PSEPIVSIELEKGTTTKTEEKIENLDNE
-331 NQSDFWWYGSVTYTH
+331 SDFWWYETVTYTQ
-346 KQGSKIVNKDIK
+346 KSGSKIVDKNII
-358 TTDLD
+358 TTDFD
-363 EVNKIGEFISTLDR
+363 EISKIGGFISTLEQ
-377 TYVENQLTKDEV
+377 TYNEEQVTNNEE
-389 PVYSHSRTIASVD
+389 PVYSHSRTIVTVD
-402 YTIIETIYTFYR
+402 YVIVKTDYTFSR
-414 VTETPDTRSTVV
+414 VSGSE
-426 KEVIATVTTE
+426 KEVIATVSTE

-441 FSLKTNQQIPGHGHA
+441 FEITPSQQIPGHGHA

-461 HGYDHGHGHGHG
+461 HGYDHGHGHG

>member
-61 DPATVITYSEG
+61 DPTTVITYSEG

-95 TNTATVSVPALQAG
+95 TNTAKVSVPALQAG

-121 KEAPAPVNAKAEIKP
+121 KDAPAPVNAKAEIKP

-144 VTTDVTDDAV
+144 VTTDVTDKAE

-173 TLSKITATHEGVS
+173 TLSKITATYEGVS

-200 SATMSPTIILQKK
+200 SATMSPTIILQKQ
-213 VGNARVEIKP
+213 VGNARVEVKP
-223 VVLYMTKTA
+223 VVLYMTKVA
-232 VTDVTASATIVY
+232 VIDVTASAEI
-244 DPDNGGVFD
+244 VFD
-253 GNPAIEATT
+253 PANNGIFEGTPAIEATT
-262 SKITVTYKNDIKG
+262 SKITATYDDIEG
-275 SVIVNVPALAAGQ
+275 SVTVNVPALAAGQ
-288 YTTLTPTILLIEP
+288 YTTLTPTILL
-301 EEPVKPEPVVSIKVE
+301 VE
-316 PSKTTIEKAESNYLE
+316 PSEPIVSIELEKGTTTKTEEKIENLDNE
-331 NQSDFWWYGSVTYTH
+331 SDFWWYETVTYTQ
-346 KQGSKIVNKDIK
+346 KSGSKIVDKNII
-358 TTDLD
+358 TTDFD
-363 EVNKIGEFISTLDR
+363 EISKIGGFISTLEQ
-377 TYVENQLTKDEV
+377 TYNEEQVTNNEV
-389 PVYSHSRTIASVD
+389 PVYSHSRTIVTVD
-402 YTIIETIYTFYR
+402 YVIVKTDYTFSR
-414 VTETPDTRSTVV
+414 VSGSE
-426 KEVIATVTTE
+426 KEVIATVSTE

-441 FSLKTNQQIPGHGHA
+441 FEITPSQQIPGHGHA

-461 HGYDHGHGHGHG
+461 HGYDHGHGHGS
-473 TGNAGGGIVIPD
+473 GNAGGGIVIPD

>member
-15 VVALATTLTS
+15 VVVLATTLTS

-61 DPATVITYSEG
+61 DPTTVITYSEG

-95 TNTATVSVPALQAG
+95 TNTAKVSVPALQAG

-121 KEAPAPVNAKAEIKP
+121 KDAPAPVNAKAEIKP

-144 VTTDVTDDAV
+144 VTTDVTDKAE

-173 TLSKITATHEGVS
+173 TLSKITATYEGVS

-200 SATMSPTIILQKK
+200 SATMSPTIILQKQ
-213 VGNARVEIKP
+213 VGNARVEVKP
-223 VVLYMTKTA
+223 VVLYMTKVA
-232 VTDVTASATIVY
+232 VIDVTASAEI
-244 DPDNGGVFD
+244 VFD
-253 GNPAIEATT
+253 PANNGIFEGTPAIEATT
-262 SKITVTYKNDIKG
+262 SKITATYDDIEG
-275 SVIVNVPALAAGQ
+275 SVTVNVPALAAGQ
-288 YTTLTPTILLIEP
+288 YTTLTPTILL
-301 EEPVKPEPVVSIKVE
+301 VE
-316 PSKTTIEKAESNYLE
+316 PSEPIVSIELEKGTTTKTEEKIENLDNE
-331 NQSDFWWYGSVTYTH
+331 SDFWWYETVTYTQ
-346 KQGSKIVNKDIK
+346 KSGSKIVDKNII
-358 TTDLD
+358 TTDFD
-363 EVNKIGEFISTLDR
+363 EISKIGGFISTLEQ
-377 TYVENQLTKDEV
+377 TYNEEQVTNNEV
-389 PVYSHSRTIASVD
+389 PVYSHSRTIVTVD
-402 YTIIETIYTFYR
+402 YVIVKTDYTFSR
-414 VTETPDTRSTVV
+414 VSGSE
-426 KEVIATVTTE
+426 KEVIATVSTE

-441 FSLKTNQQIPGHGHA
+441 FEITPSQQIPGHGHA

-461 HGYDHGHGHGHG
+461 HGYDHGHGHG